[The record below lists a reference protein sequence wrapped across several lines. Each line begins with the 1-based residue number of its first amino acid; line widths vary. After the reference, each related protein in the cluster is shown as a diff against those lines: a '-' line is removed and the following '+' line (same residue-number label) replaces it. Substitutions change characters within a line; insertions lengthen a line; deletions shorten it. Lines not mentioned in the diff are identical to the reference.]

1 MTLLLNNTTHSVT
14 TNGKE
19 QHFTKKEF
27 DILAFLVE
35 HPNIIFTPE
44 EIYESVW
51 KEKPYNC
58 RQIISV
64 HMCHIREKIQKNCTE
79 QIVSSFWKK
88 GYRFNKA

>member
-1 MTLLLNNTTHSVT
+1 MTLLLDNTKHTVI

-27 DILAFLVE
+27 DILSFLMH
-35 HPNIIFTPE
+35 HPNIIFSPE

-64 HMCHIREKIQKNCTE
+64 HMCHIRTKLE
-79 QIVSSFWKK
+79 QDPSQRFLTSFWKK
-88 GYRFNKA
+88 GYRFNQ